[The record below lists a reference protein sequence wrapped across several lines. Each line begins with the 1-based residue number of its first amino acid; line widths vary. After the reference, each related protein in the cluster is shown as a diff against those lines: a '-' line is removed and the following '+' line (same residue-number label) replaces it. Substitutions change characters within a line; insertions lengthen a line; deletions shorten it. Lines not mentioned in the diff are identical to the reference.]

1 MRKKFEFINDAG
13 GCIVSNNILNGNGR
27 VKWCIREQSVDKVD
41 NGWRFLSE
49 IDTDEF
55 LDNPLNM
62 SVCDFNT
69 IAKIEPAILAIYNMP
84 IGTELT
90 LEIKDGGKYFVNSL
104 TGKVVNI

>member
-1 MRKKFEFINDAG
+1 MRIEFIKDAG
-13 GCIVSNNILNGNGR
+13 GCIVSNNILNGKGR
-27 VKWCIREQSVDKVD
+27 VKWCIREQSADKVD

-55 LDNPLNM
+55 LDNPINM
-62 SVCDFNT
+62 SVCDYNT
-69 IAKIEPAILAIYNMP
+69 IVEIEPAVLAIYNMP

-90 LEIKDGGKYFVNSL
+90 LEIKDGRKYFVNAL